1 MVKIFPVKIS
11 DENMKYIEELAKRLD
26 RSRSWVIRRL
36 LEKAIEQHKMSML
49 RLEGESG

>member
-36 LEKAIEQHKMSML
+36 LENALDQHRQGL
-49 RLEGESG
+49 ITLEGER